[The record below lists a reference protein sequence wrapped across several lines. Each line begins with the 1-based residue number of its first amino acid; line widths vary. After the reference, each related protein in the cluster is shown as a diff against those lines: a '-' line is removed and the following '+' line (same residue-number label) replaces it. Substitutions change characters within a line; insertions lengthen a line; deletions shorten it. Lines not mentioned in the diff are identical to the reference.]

1 MIKMIIDIEE
11 ILGKDHIA
19 GRENILLHQVEVE
32 ERIDEEE
39 EVILIHHPQG
49 AEGLDHRAHTLN
61 LHTQEVL
68 DQGLLLI
75 VVNLLSQ
82 NQFLRADLHLPI
94 GKKTYQRVRYH
105 LLREV
110 NQKNELIKC
119 YRNVLIIISE

>member
-49 AEGLDHRAHTLN
+49 AEGLDHLAHTLN

-94 GKKTYQRVRYH
+94 GKKTYQRVR
-105 LLREV
+105 
-110 NQKNELIKC
+110 
-119 YRNVLIIISE
+119 

>member
-49 AEGLDHRAHTLN
+49 AEGLDHLAHTLN

-68 DQGLLLI
+68 DQGLLHI
-75 VVNLLSQ
+75 VVNLL
-82 NQFLRADLHLPI
+82 NQFLRVDLHPPI